1 MFSKAKQS
9 SNQMDVPS
17 PSASVKPSAPSI
29 ISADLR
35 LVGDLSSDGEIQIDG
50 TIEGDIRAK
59 TLLVGETAKIKGE
72 VASDSVRVHGNIN
85 GQIKAA
91 TVFLAKT
98 AYVVG
103 DVIHDNLTIET
114 GAYLEGHC
122 KHLSP
127 PKEAA
132 GAVNLVS
139 KNEAK
144 DAKVAPPSGPI
155 DPRKMVAGNT

>member
-9 SNQMDVPS
+9 KS
-17 PSASVKPSAPSI
+17 PVQATKATKSSAPSI

-59 TLLVGETAKIKGE
+59 VLLVGETAKIKGE
-72 VASDSVRVHGNIN
+72 VVCETVHVHGSIN

-91 TVFLAKT
+91 TVYLAKT
-98 AYVVG
+98 ANVIG

-122 KHLSP
+122 KHLSAA
-127 PKEAA
+127 KGAA
-132 GAVNLVS
+132 GRAANLVS
-139 KNEAK
+139 QSD
-144 DAKVAPPSGPI
+144 DAGNAPKSASM
-155 DPRKMVAGNT
+155 DPRNPAAGTP